1 MKKLKRY
8 LKEDRGIDFVQQV
21 YLVLFNQKG
30 PEEFIQVFNRFGLSS
45 GDAIYGEYLAMFKK
59 LSEENPMRELV
70 RNVFK
75 DMVYHDKKVNVLI
88 KELCDL
94 FVEIICDGADFSLL
108 GLFTKSRIDDWLLRL
123 SQIQRKISE
132 LNADVFFY

>member
-1 MKKLKRY
+1 
-8 LKEDRGIDFVQQV
+8 
-21 YLVLFNQKG
+21 
-30 PEEFIQVFNRFGLSS
+30 
-45 GDAIYGEYLAMFKK
+45 MFKK
-59 LSEENPMRELV
+59 WSEENPMGKWVLKAFEHML
-70 RNVFK
+70 NG
-75 DMVYHDKKVNVLI
+75 DDKVDVLI